1 MKAFLIGILSAL
13 FFSFTFILN
22 ESMSATGGSYLW
34 SSSLRYIFS
43 LPIFF
48 IIVLSKNQVKEVIKS
63 IKENMFQWI
72 LWSTIGFGLFYLPL
86 TFASNYGASWL
97 VAATWQITII
107 AGALMTPFFS
117 KIIKT
122 ELGIEKIKNKFP
134 KKFLKISLIIL
145 LGVFIVQIENF
156 QLTSLKE
163 GILGIVPVIIAA
175 FSYPLGNRK
184 MMAVCENK
192 LNTFQR
198 ILGMTICSMP
208 FWIIVSAYAT
218 LTVGLPSG
226 SQMFQSLLVAVFSG
240 VIGTTLFFK
249 ATDLVAHNT
258 HKLAIIESTQA
269 SEIIFT
275 ILGGIII
282 LGSGI
287 PSTIALFGL
296 GLVICGILWTSF
308 LKEDA

>member
-1 MKAFLIGILSAL
+1 MKAFLIGIISAL

-22 ESMSATGGSYLW
+22 ESMSTTGGSYLW

-48 IIVLSKNQVKEVIKS
+48 IIVLSKNQVKEVMES
-63 IKENMFQWI
+63 IKNNLFQWI
-72 LWSTIGFGLFYLPL
+72 IWSTVGFGLFYLPL
-86 TFASNYGASWL
+86 TFASDYGASWL

-107 AGALMTPFFS
+107 AGALMTPIFP
-117 KIIKT
+117 KITKT
-122 ELGIEKIKNKFP
+122 ELGIKKIKNKFP
-134 KKFLKISLIIL
+134 KKFLKVSLIIL

-156 QLTSLKE
+156 KQTSLKE
-163 GILGIVPVIIAA
+163 VILGIVPVIIAA

-184 MMAVCENK
+184 MMIICENR

-208 FWIIVSAYAT
+208 FWILVSIYAT
-218 LTVGLPSG
+218 FTVGLPSG
-226 SQMFQSLLVAVFSG
+226 SQMLQSLLVAIFSG

-249 ATDLVAHNT
+249 ATDLVSDNT
-258 HKLAIIESTQA
+258 HKLAIIESTQS

-275 ILGGIII
+275 ILGATVM
-282 LGSGI
+282 LGSTI
-287 PSTIALFGL
+287 PSIIALFGL

-308 LKEDA
+308 LKEDV

>member
-22 ESMSATGGSYLW
+22 ESMSTTGGSYLW

-48 IIVLSKNQVKEVIKS
+48 IIVLSKNQVKEVIES
-63 IKENMFQWI
+63 IKANMFQWI
-72 LWSTIGFGLFYLPL
+72 LWSTVGFGLFYLPL
-86 TFASNYGASWL
+86 TFASDYGASWL

-107 AGALMTPFFS
+107 AGALMTPFFP
-117 KIIKT
+117 KIVKT
-122 ELGIEKIKNKFP
+122 ELGIEKIRNKFP

-184 MMAVCENK
+184 MMIVCENK

-208 FWIIVSAYAT
+208 FWILVSIYAT
-218 LTVGLPSG
+218 FTVGLPSG
-226 SQMFQSLLVAVFSG
+226 NQMFQSLLVAVFSG

-249 ATDLVAHNT
+249 ATDLVAHNA
-258 HKLAIIESTQA
+258 HELAIIESTQA

-275 ILGGIII
+275 ILGGTII

-287 PSTIALFGL
+287 PSTVALIGL
-296 GLVICGILWTSF
+296 GLVIFGILWTSF
-308 LKEDA
+308 LKEDL